1 MLVVTVEGSSP
12 SRPAEPASTTPLTTH
27 LVVVEDDD
35 DIDWNVYNFENSES
49 AEELIALIQ
58 VAGPPRR
65 IEGLVLRILRH
76 LHHIGTTLSS
86 QGVVYGARHRP
97 FEARNP
103 AQSTPTTTPF
113 VRKASSHLLSD

>member
-65 IEGLVLRILRH
+65 IEGPVLRILRH
-76 LHHIGTTLSS
+76 LHHITSTHRIAIIISS
-86 QGVVYGARHRP
+86 TVIRD
-97 FEARNP
+97 N
-103 AQSTPTTTPF
+103 
-113 VRKASSHLLSD
+113 LLVQILL

>member
-1 MLVVTVEGSSP
+1 MSHLS
-12 SRPAEPASTTPLTTH
+12 LTTL
-27 LVVVEDDD
+27 LVVVEDVD

-65 IEGLVLRILRH
+65 IEGPVLRILRH

-86 QGVVYGARHRP
+86 RCSLWCSTSTIRSGKPRAIDSYNEAIRQKSKQP
-97 FEARNP
+97 FA
-103 AQSTPTTTPF
+103 
-113 VRKASSHLLSD
+113 VRLTRC